1 MQRFA
6 TMLAFAAALVV
17 HHHARADE
25 ASGASETLFLEG
37 KKLMQEGR
45 IEEAC
50 EKFKASHDGDKSA
63 TGTLLNLALC
73 NEQRGHTASAW
84 GEFRQV
90 ASESDGKRM
99 DRYTLAREHE
109 AKLYPLLSYAVIKVR
124 ADARVTGLRIVLD
137 NDKPLSDAML
147 ETQLAID
154 PGEHTV
160 LVEAPDRLPQTLKLT
175 VGGPGA
181 PATLEV
187 LPLELAPD
195 TPKSGSSGRRTAGYA
210 VGAVGLAALTTGVV
224 FGIFALTKD
233 NDVKS
238 ECPNYSCP
246 SNKNNTAL
254 DSEKKLANTFAL
266 VTDISVGVGA
276 ALVITGAAL
285 IYTGRDKSTS
295 RTGFNLRAAPGTH
308 GGSMLLEG
316 SF

>member
-1 MQRFA
+1 
-6 TMLAFAAALVV
+6 MLLAQGS
-17 HHHARADE
+17 ARADE

-50 EKFKASHDGDKSA
+50 EKFKASHDGDKTA

-124 ADARVTGLRIVLD
+124 SDARVTGLRVVLD
-137 NDKPLSDAML
+137 NNQLLTDAML
-147 ETQLAID
+147 ATPLAID
-154 PGEHTV
+154 PGEHAV
-160 LVEAPDRLPQTLKLT
+160 AVDAPGRIPQTYKLT
-175 VGGPGA
+175 VAGPGA
-181 PATLEV
+181 PATLEI
-187 LPLELAPD
+187 LPMELAPEPPRPQ
-195 TPKSGSSGRRTAGYA
+195 TSGRRTAGYA
-210 VGAVGLAALTTGVV
+210 IGAVGLAALTTGAV
-224 FGIFALTKD
+224 FGIFALVKD

-238 ECPNYSCP
+238 SCP
-246 SNKNNTAL
+246 SYHCPPGQPNASDL
-254 DSEKKLANTFAL
+254 HSEKDLANTFAR
-266 VTDISVGVGA
+266 VADISVGVGA
-276 ALVITGAAL
+276 ALVITGAVL
-285 IYTGRDKSTS
+285 IYTGRDKPAPH
-295 RTGFNLRAAPGTH
+295 TGFNLRAAPGMR